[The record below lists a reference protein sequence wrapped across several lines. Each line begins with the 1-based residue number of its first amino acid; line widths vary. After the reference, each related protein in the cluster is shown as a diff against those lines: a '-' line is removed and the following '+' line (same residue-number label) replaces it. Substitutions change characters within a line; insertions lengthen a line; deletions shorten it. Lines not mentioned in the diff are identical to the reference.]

1 MKNRLLVFSLLL
13 TSAPLVAITPAQQ
26 QLTSRLVYLLL
37 RGDQAQIEKL
47 YKNPAPGF
55 TQSDGHAFLH
65 YKDIRSYFSK
75 YGIYGTFWTLY
86 QTTDAQRCFGALY
99 QKELEEN
106 SAGRYTFVH
115 GQQWAYEWT
124 SSLYKILYEA
134 ATNTTTTNYQFLR
147 FKRPNKLNQK
157 KERELY
163 QQLRNGNGFYH
174 WRRTGWATKDS
185 RLLWLN
191 FALFGSNGNSGS
203 CSAEY
208 WIKGMDWSS
217 KQIADEHIF
226 NKFNLQNLYAT
237 YEKELEQL
245 KKEHAALTKRGNL
258 LLISLSPKYVAE
270 NITVSPETQYC
281 CDTKTNIVSLLNTLK
296 TNPSAVQNSNKLA
309 FTLILTKDRTLK
321 PSDDIRI
328 FAFNGVTPAKWAA
341 FCKKRTELF
350 ERIKKDA
357 QILLRSK

>member
-1 MKNRLLVFSLLL
+1 MKSRLLVFSLLL
-13 TSAPLVAITPAQQ
+13 TIAPLIAIAPAQQ

-65 YKDIRSYFSK
+65 YKDIASYLSQTNM
-75 YGIYGTFWTLY
+75 YSSFWTLY
-86 QTTDAQRCFGALY
+86 QTTDAQRCFINLY
-99 QKELEEN
+99 QKEFEEN

-124 SSLYKILYEA
+124 ASLYKALYET

-163 QQLRNGNGFYH
+163 QQLRNGKGHMY
-174 WRRTGWATKDS
+174 WRIKDS

-191 FALFGSNGNSGS
+191 FALFGNNKSYGSSSVNYWARGTDCSNGS
-203 CSAEY
+203 
-208 WIKGMDWSS
+208 
-217 KQIADEHIF
+217 IADEYIF
-226 NKFNLQNLYAT
+226 NKFNLKKMYT
-237 YEKELEQL
+237 KYEKELEQL

-270 NITVSPETQYC
+270 NITISPETQYC

-296 TNPSAVQNSNKLA
+296 TNPSAVQNSNRLA
-309 FTLILTKDRTLK
+309 FTLILTKDRALK

-328 FAFNGVTPAKWAA
+328 FAFNGIEPAKWAA
-341 FCKKRTELF
+341 FCKKRTALF

-357 QILLRSK
+357 QILLHSK